1 MVSEEEE
8 RLSGLVEQL
17 EKELKY
23 KGKNTENIIYVI
35 SLCNI
40 LT

>member
-1 MVSEEEE
+1 MVSEEEA

-23 KGKNTENIIYVI
+23 KGNTENIIYII